1 MVDALLAAG
10 ADATVANRYHMTP
23 LLLATTNGDAALV
36 ERLVKARADVNLA
49 GPGVVLVNQDYES
62 KSLSSTAAFNTRTG
76 LRPVGQP
83 GAAVPTQPGY
93 VAPDAIC

>member
-1 MVDALLAAG
+1 MPMGTKAEFAAMFAARDEFAVCVG
-10 ADATVANRYHMTP
+10 SESGMDGRRTTRGRSSRFHFKAD
-23 LLLATTNGDAALV
+23 
-36 ERLVKARADVNLA
+36 
-49 GPGVVLVNQDYES
+49 S